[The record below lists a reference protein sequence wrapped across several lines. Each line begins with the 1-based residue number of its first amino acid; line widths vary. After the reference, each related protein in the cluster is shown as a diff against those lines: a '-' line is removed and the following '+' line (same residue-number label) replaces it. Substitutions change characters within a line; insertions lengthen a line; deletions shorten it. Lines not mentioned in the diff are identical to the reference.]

1 MRTGRKYLLVLG
13 LVAACTADGVGPA
26 SQVVEGGAGA
36 RNAALRGMVFTVR
49 NGPDSTRVPVPG
61 ATVTLVRV
69 GDLPVDS
76 TPGDTMLWSG
86 GLRLEHLVFLDSV
99 PTDTVPTDT
108 IPTDTLPTDTIPPD
122 TIPPD
127 TNPPPPPP
135 ACREGVTVATVR
147 SNAAGRYEA
156 NRLRPGVYTVL
167 VEPPAGSPLS
177 PNEFCGLP
185 IRGGAPTWFD
195 LFLWRGPG
203 PDPIPGDST

>member
-1 MRTGRKYLLVLG
+1 MPTGRKYLVALG

-26 SQVVEGGAGA
+26 SQAVQGGAGV
-36 RNAALRGMVFTVR
+36 RNASLRGVVFTVR

-61 ATVTLVRV
+61 ATLTLVRV

-76 TPGDTMLWSG
+76 VPGDTMLWSG
-86 GLRLEHLVFLDSV
+86 GLRLDHLVFLDSV
-99 PTDTVPTDT
+99 PTDTIPTDT
-108 IPTDTLPTDTIPPD
+108 IPTDTIPTDTIPTDTIPPD
-122 TIPPD
+122 TS
-127 TNPPPPPP
+127 PPPPPP

-156 NRLRPGVYTVL
+156 SRLRPGVYTVI

-185 IRGGAPTWFD
+185 VRGGAPTRFD
-195 LFLWRGPG
+195 AFLWRGPG
-203 PDPIPGDST
+203 PDPMPGDST

>member
-1 MRTGRKYLLVLG
+1 MPTGRKYLVALG

-26 SQVVEGGAGA
+26 SQVVQGGAGA
-36 RNAALRGMVFTVR
+36 RTASLRGVVFTVR
-49 NGPDSTRVPVPG
+49 NGPDSIRVPVPG
-61 ATVTLVRV
+61 ASLTLVRV

-76 TPGDTMLWSG
+76 VPGDTMLWSG
-86 GLRLEHLVFLDSV
+86 GIRLDRLVFLDSI
-99 PTDTVPTDT
+99 PADTIPTDT
-108 IPTDTLPTDTIPPD
+108 IPTDTIPPD
-122 TIPPD
+122 TLPPD

-135 ACREGVTVATVR
+135 GCRDGVIVATVR

-156 NRLRPGVYTVL
+156 SRLRPGVYTVI

-185 IRGGAPTWFD
+185 IRGGAPTRFD
-195 LFLWRGPG
+195 AFLWRGPG